1 MNRTC
6 LAANVVVVE
15 SYCPLAIVAID
26 AAHAS
31 APSAAL
37 ARAPIQPFTRS
48 HRILR
53 LERAREEVGRL
64 CFGPRVRAGVRV
76 HADDGRAGGQR
87 GVEGGDVAKV
97 GGEVGEVGVERDRL
111 EIALVV
117 RPRAVR
123 RENEGEI
130 RGPVEWLIDDLE
142 VSREEGEPF
151 HILLLDETF
160 VQNER
165 MTIEYAA
172 SSCVYVLS
180 IPYDEA
186 AELVA
191 HAEAE
196 GFSCLGT
203 WGHGECVRLAGELQ
217 TRDLVCRVV
226 PFCEGGDRAWQ
237 ARKAEGDMKR
247 AEDAGAGFN

>member
-1 MNRTC
+1 M
-6 LAANVVVVE
+6 LAMKLLLL
-15 SYCPLAIVAID
+15 LATLSLATLSSAFVAPRPQCVGACTVGTSLFSTVI
-26 AAHAS
+26 
-31 APSAAL
+31 PG
-37 ARAPIQPFTRS
+37 T
-48 HRILR
+48 
-53 LERAREEVGRL
+53 ETEKREKS
-64 CFGPRVRAGVRV
+64 
-76 HADDGRAGGQR
+76 DD
-87 GVEGGDVAKV
+87 
-97 GGEVGEVGVERDRL
+97 L
-111 EIALVV
+111 SI
-117 RPRAVR
+117 PP
-123 RENEGEI
+123 NEGEI

-142 VSREEGEPF
+142 VSREDGEPF

-172 SSCVYVLS
+172 SSCVYVLA

-203 WGHGECVRLAGELQ
+203 WGHGECVRLAGALQ
-217 TRDLVCRVV
+217 NRDLVCRVV